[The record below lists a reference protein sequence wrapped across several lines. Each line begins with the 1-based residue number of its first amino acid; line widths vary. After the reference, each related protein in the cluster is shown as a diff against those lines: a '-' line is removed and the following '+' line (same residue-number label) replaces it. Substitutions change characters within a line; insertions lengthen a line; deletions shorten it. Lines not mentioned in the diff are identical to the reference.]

1 MSTRILVTGSR
12 EWTDFAAIVEALRE
26 WKAPAAVL
34 VEGGARG
41 ADRLAATIWRAWGL
55 TVEEHP
61 ADWDRYGRRA
71 GYLRN
76 REMIAAGA
84 DVCLAFILD
93 NSRGATHC
101 ANAAETAGIPTRR
114 HLATSP
120 AARTPATPDTSPT
133 PADRTL
139 PARLGRGK
147 NVQPTLWTEGTA

>member
-12 EWTDFAAIVEALRE
+12 DWTDFAAIVEALRD
-26 WKAPAAVL
+26 WKATDAVL

-55 TVEEHP
+55 TVEEHR
-61 ADWDRYGRRA
+61 ADWDRHGRRA

-76 REMIAAGA
+76 QEMIAAGA

-101 ANAAETAGIPTRR
+101 ANAAETAGIPTTR
-114 HLATSP
+114 HRATTP
-120 AARTPATPDTSPT
+120 APHDTANAARASGRSKTEPAKPNH
-133 PADRTL
+133 R
-139 PARLGRGK
+139 K
-147 NVQPTLWTEGTA
+147 NVQPTLWTEGSS

>member
-1 MSTRILVTGSR
+1 MSARILVTGSP
-12 EWTDFAAIVEALRE
+12 EWTDFAIVEALRE

>member
-12 EWTDFAAIVEALRE
+12 DWTDFAAIVEALRD
-26 WKAPAAVL
+26 WKSPGAVL

-61 ADWDRYGRRA
+61 ADWDRHGKRA

-76 REMIAAGA
+76 QEMIAAGA

-93 NSRGATHC
+93 NSPGATHC
-101 ANAAETAGIPTRR
+101 ANAAETAGIPTKR
-114 HLATSP
+114 HRATSHVP
-120 AARTPATPDTSPT
+120 AARTVPLKST
-133 PADRTL
+133 
-139 PARLGRGK
+139 RGK
-147 NVQPTLWTEGTA
+147 NVQPTLWSEGIS

>member
-12 EWTDFAAIVEALRE
+12 DWTDFAAIVEALRDR
-26 WKAPAAVL
+26 KAPGAVL

-55 TVEEHP
+55 TVEEHR
-61 ADWDRYGRRA
+61 ADWDRHGSRA

-76 REMIAAGA
+76 QEMIAAGA

-101 ANAAETAGIPTRR
+101 ANTAETAGIPTRR
-114 HLATSP
+114 HRVTSP
-120 AARTPATPDTSPT
+120 APNTPLASDTPTSRT
-133 PADRTL
+133 ADVK
-139 PARLGRGK
+139 PKHGR
-147 NVQPTLWTEGTA
+147 NVQPTLWTEDTA